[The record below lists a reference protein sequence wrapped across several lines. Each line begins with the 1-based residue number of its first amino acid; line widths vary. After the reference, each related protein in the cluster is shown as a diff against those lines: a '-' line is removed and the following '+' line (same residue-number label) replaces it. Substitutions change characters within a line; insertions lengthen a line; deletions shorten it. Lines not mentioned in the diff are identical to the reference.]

1 MKQRVLNPLAD
12 LVFKRIFGQE
22 KMILIDL
29 INAIIQPPEPV
40 IDIEYLA
47 TDLLPDGKDG
57 KVSIVDVR
65 CLDSKRRHFILE
77 IQVTRQQSFQ
87 ERVLYYAS
95 KTYGKQLPKG
105 KKYDDLQPVFL
116 LSIMDYSF
124 DTSSD
129 DWLHRY
135 CVINEIDL
143 SKKMAGI
150 HLIFLELEKCRKMGN
165 FTMDKEQDRW
175 ISFLT
180 QPEKFL
186 TMSTEYLHNYPNLL
200 KAVELLDES
209 NYTPGQLLAYEKYM
223 DGIMSWNSTM
233 VESFDNGFEE
243 GMEKGIETGIAK
255 GTDLTIAIINDIRS
269 GNKTIEDIAQV
280 FGVSIDVV
288 KKIND
293 LI

>member
-1 MKQRVLNPLAD
+1 MKQRVLSPLAD

-22 KMILIDL
+22 KMILIEL

-47 TDLLPDGKDG
+47 PDLLPDAKDG
-57 KVSIVDVR
+57 KLSIVDVR
-65 CLDSKRRHFILE
+65 CLDSKRRYFILE
-77 IQVTRQQSFQ
+77 IQVIRQQSFQ

-105 KKYDDLQPVFL
+105 KKYDELQPVFL
-116 LSIMDYSF
+116 LSIMDHSF

-129 DWLHRY
+129 EWLHRY

-143 SKKMAGI
+143 NKKLEGI
-150 HLIFLELEKCRKMGN
+150 HLIFLELEKCRKLGN

-186 TMSTEYLHNYPNLL
+186 AMSTEYLHNYPNLL
-200 KAVELLDES
+200 KAVELSDES
-209 NYTPGQLLAYEKYM
+209 NYTPGQLLAYDHYM

-243 GMEKGIETGIAK
+243 GMEKGIEAGIEK
-255 GTDLTIAIINDIRS
+255 GTDLTIAIINDIRNS
-269 GNKTIEDIAQV
+269 QKTIDEIAQT

-288 KKIND
+288 KRIND